1 MFRIDAAK
9 EEGYTDQEIAN
20 YLAQQNNFDIKAA
33 REEGYTDT
41 EIADFLALG
50 REITA
55 GEAFGRAAERSAT
68 AFTRGGAELLKE
80 VGIDTSQAGP
90 AVETPGYEDPLAWMS
105 STPLSIEAERASIA
119 APQERQLTDIERQQ
133 EYLIGLRQQ
142 TGASIGGLVTGA
154 IADPTNLVGF
164 TAKTITKGM
173 LQLGSLGGLTGAV
186 EPVYEEF
193 GDSRL
198 TNIAV
203 GTGIGSVLGGGLGAL
218 AARQARKTA
227 ELNKAKAVADDQ
239 DYVDKVAAKYDDE
252 VSKPSG
258 LREDFVD
265 IDKTNNLPA
274 LLSKAPEADQ
284 TYVDKILSRYDDD
297 EPIPVNVLNEVA
309 DTVEDKNVAA
319 LFRGA
324 AKAVADASPENQAV
338 KAFDAKQAA
347 LTQAAT
353 EAPTEGKALSKT
365 SIQYAE
371 KTGDY
376 RDYLT
381 TSVTRLANIPP
392 ASFAKM
398 TASDNP
404 YRNQNFKILISRLGA
419 DDPDLQQ
426 IFGGIQG
433 RLKYERQTGKTFEE
447 ITRQAL
453 DEVPENVAIDALLN
467 KKIEEILPPEIY
479 ASAIRA
485 TGKAVDDLMNA
496 QELARYA
503 RETGSEEAY
512 AVLQSQMSRA
522 SSLISALEGN
532 ASNLGRA
539 LAYQKTLKD
548 LIDANREL
556 PGYLGGVRC

>member
-20 YLAQQNNFDIKAA
+20 YLAQQNNFNIKAA
-33 REEGYTDT
+33 REEGYTDE

-50 REITA
+50 REMTA
-55 GEAFGRAAERSAT
+55 GEAFGRAAERTAT

-80 VGIDTSQAGP
+80 AGLNTSQAGLV
-90 AVETPGYEDPLAWMS
+90 VETPGYEDPLAWMS
-105 STPLSIEAERASIA
+105 STPLSVEAERASLA
-119 APQERQLTDIERQQ
+119 APQERQLSDIERQQ
-133 EYLIGLRQQ
+133 EFEIGLRQQ
-142 TGASIGGLVTGA
+142 TGASIAGAVTGA

-164 TAKTITKGM
+164 TAKTVTKGL
-173 LQLGSLGGLTGAV
+173 LQLGSLGAITGAV

-203 GTGIGSVLGGGLGAL
+203 GVGVGGALGAGLGAL
-218 AARQARKTA
+218 AARQARKAIELDQAAVEVGSNVKTREQIEA
-227 ELNKAKAVADDQ
+227 ELPKI
-239 DYVDKVAAKYDDE
+239 E
-252 VSKPSG
+252 TTEG
-258 LREDFVD
+258 
-265 IDKTNNLPA
+265 LPA

-284 TYVDKILSRYDDD
+284 NYVDSILARYDDD
-297 EPIPVNVLNEVA
+297 EPIPVSVLNEVA

-324 AKAVADASPENQAV
+324 AKSVADAVPENQAA
-338 KAFDAKQAA
+338 KAMNEQQAT
-347 LTQAAT
+347 LTSAAT
-353 EAPTEGKALSKT
+353 EATTSGKALSRS

-381 TSVTRLANIPP
+381 TSVVRLADIPP
-392 ASFAKM
+392 AQFARM
-398 TASDNP
+398 TAEDNP
-404 YRNQNFKILISRLGA
+404 YKGQNFKMLISRLGT

-426 IFGGIQG
+426 IYGGIQG
-433 RLKYERQTGKTFEE
+433 RMKYERQTGKSFEE

-453 DEVPENVAIDALLN
+453 DEVPENVAIDALIN
-467 KKIEEILPPEIY
+467 KKVEEILPPEIY

-522 SSLISALEGN
+522 ASLISALEGN

-539 LAYQKTLKD
+539 LAYQKTLKG
-548 LIDANREL
+548 LVDANREL

>member
-20 YLAQQNNFDIKAA
+20 YLAQQNNFNIKAA
-33 REEGYTDT
+33 REEGYTDE

-50 REITA
+50 REMTA
-55 GEAFGRAAERSAT
+55 GEAYGRAAERTAT
-68 AFTRGGAELLKE
+68 AFIRGGAELLKE
-80 VGIDTSQAGP
+80 GGIDTSQAGP
-90 AVETPGYEDPLAWMS
+90 VVETPGYEDPLAWMS
-105 STPLSIEAERASIA
+105 STPLSVEAERASLA
-119 APQERQLTDIERQQ
+119 APQERQLSDVEREQ
-133 EYLIGLRQQ
+133 EYKIGLRQQ
-142 TGASIGGLVTGA
+142 TGASIAGALTGA

-164 TAKTITKGM
+164 TAKTVTKGL
-173 LQLGSLGGLTGAV
+173 LQLGSLGAITGAV

-203 GTGIGSVLGGGLGAL
+203 GVGVGGALGAGLGAL
-218 AARQARKTA
+218 AARQARKAT
-227 ELNKAKAVADDQ
+227 ELDKAKAVADNQ

-265 IDKTNNLPA
+265 IDETSSLPA

-284 TYVDKILSRYDDD
+284 KYVDSILARYDDD
-297 EPIPVNVLNEVA
+297 EPIPVSVLNEVA

-324 AKAVADASPENQAV
+324 AKSVADSVPENQAA
-338 KAFDAKQAA
+338 KAIDKQQAA
-347 LTQAAT
+347 LTSAAT
-353 EAPTEGKALSKT
+353 EATTSGKALSRS

-381 TSVTRLANIPP
+381 TSVVRLADIPP
-392 ASFAKM
+392 AQFARM
-398 TASDNP
+398 TAEDNP
-404 YRNQNFKILISRLGA
+404 YKGQNFKMLISRLGT

-426 IFGGIQG
+426 IYGGIQG
-433 RLKYERQTGKTFEE
+433 RMKYERQTGKSFEE

-453 DEVPENVAIDALLN
+453 DEVPENVAIDALIN
-467 KKIEEILPPEIY
+467 KKVEEILPPEIY

-522 SSLISALEGN
+522 ASLISALEGN

-539 LAYQKTLKD
+539 LAYQKTLKG
-548 LIDANREL
+548 LVDANREL

>member
-1 MFRIDAAK
+1 MPIVKLPVYGDVSFPDDMSI
-9 EEGYTDQEIAN
+9 E
-20 YLAQQNNFDIKAA
+20 DIQKTIEQDIFKGQA
-33 REEGYTDT
+33 REYG
-41 EIADFLALG
+41 
-50 REITA
+50 A
-55 GEAFGRAAERSAT
+55 GESFAIGAERAAT
-68 AFTRGGAELLKE
+68 AEIRGASELLFGKPQE
-80 VGIDTSQAGP
+80 AAP
-90 AVETPGYEDPLAWMS
+90 AVETPGYEDPLEWMNG
-105 STPLSIEAERASIA
+105 TPLSPEAQRASIA
-119 APQERQLTDIERQQ
+119 APQERQLTDLERETQYRLAIDQQ
-133 EYLIGLRQQ
+133 PLAALGGAVVGSVVSPSSAVGL
-142 TGASIGGLVTGA
+142 TAKGIVKGALTVGGFGAATGA
-154 IADPTNLVGF
+154 I
-164 TAKTITKGM
+164 
-173 LQLGSLGGLTGAV
+173 

-193 GDSRL
+193 DDSRL
-198 TNIAV
+198 TNIAFGAGV
-203 GTGIGSVLGGGLGAL
+203 GSVLGAGVGAF
-218 AARQARKTA
+218 AARQARKADELQQAATEAPDVPVKTREQIEA
-227 ELNKAKAVADDQ
+227 ELPKL
-239 DYVDKVAAKYDDE
+239 E
-252 VSKPSG
+252 PTES
-258 LREDFVD
+258 
-265 IDKTNNLPA
+265 LPA

-297 EPIPVNVLNEVA
+297 EFIPVNVLNEVA

-381 TSVTRLANIPP
+381 TSVTRLANIPA

-398 TASDNP
+398 TAADNP
-404 YRNQNFKILISRLGA
+404 YKNQNFKILISKLGS

-467 KKIEEILPPEIY
+467 KKVEEILPPEVY
-479 ASAIRA
+479 ASAIKAAGR
-485 TGKAVDDLMNA
+485 AVDDLMNA
-496 QELARYA
+496 QDLARYA
-503 RETGSEEAY
+503 RETGSDEAY

-522 SSLISALEGN
+522 ASLVSALEGN

-539 LAYQKTLKD
+539 LAYQKTLKE
-548 LIDANREL
+548 LIDSNRQL